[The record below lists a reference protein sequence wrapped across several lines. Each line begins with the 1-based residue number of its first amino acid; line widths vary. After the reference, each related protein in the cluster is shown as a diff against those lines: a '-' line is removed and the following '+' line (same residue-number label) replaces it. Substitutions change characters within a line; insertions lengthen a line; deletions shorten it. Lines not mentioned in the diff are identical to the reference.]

1 MNRTQFLRLGSI
13 VGAFLVGIWLPVRL
27 LGFAPSLAQ
36 EMFSNVLIATVSFI
50 NLVHYFAESGHDPRN
65 LRSWLNVGVLLDV
78 LCFLPLSF
86 LAYSIFGLTL
96 DWILLLNLT
105 TIRHINHVRAF
116 LDGFPSLKPL
126 TYRLAPLAIFLPL
139 LVHLVAC
146 GWIALGSG
154 TAGPDPDHFL
164 TYVKAVYW
172 TFTTLTTVG
181 YGDIAAKTIPQM
193 LYCCGVQVA
202 GVGVFGFILSNVAGI
217 VARSDAAREHH
228 MDNLDKIETFMNI
241 HHTPAELRTNV
252 RSFYHYMWKTKKGY
266 QDQTLLDG
274 LPAKI
279 QSELIMHIN
288 KPIIEKVPFLR
299 GADHELLSDL
309 MNELEPRIFVPGEK
323 VFKIDDHGDSLY
335 FIQSG
340 NVEVVT
346 RDGSVV
352 ATLGDGSF
360 FGEMALV
367 SSKTRT
373 ATVRATT
380 FCDVYLLHRAAFDRV
395 STAYPEFRKH
405 LEEVMND
412 RKSA

>member
-13 VGAFLVGIWLPVRL
+13 IGAFLVGIWLPVRL
-27 LGFAPSLAQ
+27 LGFAPSVTQ
-36 EMFSNVLIATVSFI
+36 EMLSNVLIATVSFI
-50 NLVHYFAESGHDPRN
+50 NLVHYFAEKHLDPRR
-65 LRSWLNVGVLLDV
+65 LRSWLNVGVILDA

-86 LAYSIFGLTL
+86 IAYTL
-96 DWILLLNLT
+96 FDVTLPWILFLNLT
-105 TIRHINHVRAF
+105 TIRHINHIRAF

-126 TYRLAPLAIFLPL
+126 TYRLAPLAVFLPL

-154 TAGPDPDHFL
+154 TIGPDADHL
-164 TYVKAVYW
+164 TTYVRAVYW

-241 HHTPAELRTNV
+241 HNTPIELRTKV
-252 RSFYHYMWKTKKGY
+252 RTYYHYIWRSKKGY
-266 QDQTLLDG
+266 QERTLLDG

-288 KPIIEKVPFLR
+288 QPIIEKVPFLR
-299 GADHELLSDL
+299 GADQDLLSEL
-309 MNELEPRIFVPGEK
+309 MNELEPRVFVPGEK
-323 VFKIDDHGDSLY
+323 VFKVDDHGDSLY

-340 NVEVVT
+340 AVEIVT
-346 RDGSVV
+346 RDGNVV

-367 SSKTRT
+367 SEKPRT

-380 FCDVYLLHRAAFDRV
+380 FCDAYLLHKEAFDRV

-405 LEEVMND
+405 LVEVMEN
-412 RKSA
+412 RKTA

>member
-1 MNRTQFLRLGSI
+1 MNRTQLLRLGSI
-13 VGAFLVGIWLPVRL
+13 VGAFLVGLWLPFRL
-27 LGFAPSLAQ
+27 LGFAPSATQ
-36 EMFSNVLIATVSFI
+36 ELFSNVLIASVSFI
-50 NLVHYFAESGHDPRN
+50 NIIHYFTEHDLNPRKF
-65 LRSWLNVGVLLDV
+65 RSWLNVGVILDA

-86 LAYSIFGLTL
+86 IAFALFDVTL
-96 DWILLLNLT
+96 GWILFLNLT

-126 TYRLAPLAIFLPL
+126 TYRLAPLAVFLPL

-154 TAGPDPDHFL
+154 TSGPETDHVL
-164 TYVKAVYW
+164 AYVKAVYW

-193 LYCCGVQVA
+193 IYCCCVQVA

-241 HHTPAELRTNV
+241 HHTPSALRANV
-252 RSFYHYMWKTKKGY
+252 RSYYHYMWKTKKGY
-266 QDQTLLDG
+266 HDKTLLDD

-288 KPIIEKVPFLR
+288 RPIIEKVPFLR
-299 GADHELLSDL
+299 GADQDLLSEL

-323 VFKIDDHGDSLY
+323 VFKVDEHGDSLY

-340 NVEVVT
+340 SVEIVT
-346 RDGSVV
+346 RDGNVV

-367 SSKTRT
+367 SEKPRT

-380 FCDVYLLHRAAFDRV
+380 FCDAYLLHRDAFDRV
-395 STAYPEFRKH
+395 STSYPEFRKH

-412 RKSA
+412 RKAS